1 MATAIYAVIT
11 PSLERATISVAGH
24 PPPVLAEPDH
34 PARLVPVSADLPL
47 GAYRDA
53 PRRTLDL
60 AIPPGSAMFFY
71 TDGLIERRYRPLDEG
86 FGLLL
91 AAVTPV
97 PAEQLC
103 ATVMASLIRDEP
115 ADDDVA
121 ILAFHRADR

>member
-1 MATAIYAVIT
+1 
-11 PSLERATISVAGH
+11 
-24 PPPVLAEPDH
+24 
-34 PARLVPVSADLPL
+34 
-47 GAYRDA
+47 
-53 PRRTLDL
+53 
-60 AIPPGSAMFFY
+60 
-71 TDGLIERRYRPLDEG
+71 LDEG
-86 FGLLL
+86 FDLLL